1 MNNDSASR
9 RVQSSVVERIT
20 WIGFVLF
27 FIVAWVA
34 IAQQIY
40 WVLLS
45 CTVACMILGTL
56 NSWHHFRAMDA
67 VELREARVYLFVL
80 GPKLMLLAIVAYLFS
95 WGLSQIGISALAPYQ
110 IRFFVFGCLTFG
122 LGLLSFTLPLILQYK
137 YLKIDFRR
145 EEYREL
151 KRQVDR
157 ELQETARAILT
168 HKDSGT
174 EDSTARRLRVER
186 LLEGLFL
193 ISYKEELE
201 SQMNLNY
208 LHYLAP
214 LVGPIAALVLFVA
227 QRLSGR

>member
-1 MNNDSASR
+1 MVRGQFSPLRPQD
-9 RVQSSVVERIT
+9 
-20 WIGFVLF
+20 
-27 FIVAWVA
+27 A
-34 IAQQIY
+34 I
-40 WVLLS
+40 LS
-45 CTVACMILGTL
+45 DRL
-56 NSWHHFRAMDA
+56 
-67 VELREARVYLFVL
+67 L
-80 GPKLMLLAIVAYLFS
+80 GPKLILLIIVAYLFS

-137 YLKIDFRR
+137 YLKMDFRR

-168 HKDSGT
+168 PQDSDT
-174 EDSTARRLRVER
+174 EDSLARRLRVER

-208 LHYLAP
+208 IHYLAP
-214 LVGPIAALVLFVA
+214 VVGPIAALVLFVA
-227 QRLSGR
+227 QRLFGL